1 MYIHYDYKSGILFER
16 PDWST
21 GFLSFSFSEIIV
33 GNHETSVFWC
43 GASHKEHVSNLEW
56 KVIEI
61 PLKWMGVSCKKGVSC
76 PMFFWEVKFRSK
88 ADLWPL
94 ETFGFLIFIE
104 EEHIWGSFPFSNRS
118 FKFQFLHILWKQNVK
133 AAWQGR
139 KNKLFQAVILL
150 REKSRRGNLKGKNW
164 GCLVFK
170 HVYF

>member
-21 GFLSFSFSEIIV
+21 GFLSLSFSEIILW
-33 GNHETSVFWC
+33 NHETSVFWC
-43 GASHKEHVSNLEW
+43 GASHKEHVSNLDWE
-56 KVIEI
+56 EI
-61 PLKWMGVSCKKGVSC
+61 PWKWMGFSYRKHFLSHL
-76 PMFFWEVKFRSK
+76 FLEVKFRSK
-88 ADLWPL
+88 TNLWPL
-94 ETFGFLIFIE
+94 KNFDLLIFIKE
-104 EEHIWGSFPFSNRS
+104 EYVWGSFPFSDRS
-118 FKFQFLHILWKQNVK
+118 FNFQFLHILWKQNVK